1 MSPYC
6 VTRGGG
12 GGGVGRKG
20 VLPDN
25 GSATEEHFTVVRD
38 MEQIGD
44 QGREKG
50 PQPSTN
56 GCQLVLDVMPIGINW
71 YQISRYQ

>member
-25 GSATEEHFTVVRD
+25 GSVPLRNTLPQLETWNRLE
-38 MEQIGD
+38 I
-44 QGREKG
+44 KG
-50 PQPSTN
+50 ERKGLN
-56 GCQLVLDVMPIGINW
+56 LVQMGVN
-71 YQISRYQ
+71 